1 MMDAIACA
9 FYGIQPNTYRRKS
22 RKFNQHDLLAKTLR
36 SLAGNDLNLE
46 LTLVIDRPEW
56 SSFEYLRREFQMNLP
71 KKNISK
77 YQNIVAMFLYDEN
90 MIKVGLPEVLNR
102 VVHVCVGVRSVS
114 LGSITS
120 DLPSSYDLSACASEI
135 SSACADVEDK
145 VAGKNNPF
153 LFSPQ
158 GKEMADTNSAAH
170 SVNFMQSCSAN
181 PFLFSTDSFS
191 SKATPAFEAKKQ
203 SPAPIASSAL
213 TLSLLAPS
221 TSVEKEFAPQPSLP
235 TSNFQHVRTS
245 VKRDSSV
252 LDEDTMK
259 GLLLLRKARMVS
271 KVEDELPA
279 VTPQPTPASLMFVIK
294 EKNGLNLQKLYG
306 DGTSVAFA
314 AAASENI
321 DITLLDKYSD
331 TKWIFKAASPETAQ
345 SFVERG
351 QFRALGHDLIVSPH
365 LPYI

>member
-120 DLPSSYDLSACASEI
+120 DLPSSYDLCANASDFISACAEM
-135 SSACADVEDK
+135 EEK
-145 VAGKNNPF
+145 TAGKDNPF
-153 LFSPQ
+153 MFSVN
-158 GKEMADTNSAAH
+158 GTELSNMNSVSQ

-181 PFLFSTDSFS
+181 PFLFSGESHS
-191 SKATPAFEAKKQ
+191 SKVTAFEAKKPTP
-203 SPAPIASSAL
+203 SPPIASSAL
-213 TLSLLAPS
+213 TMSLLAPS
-221 TSVEKEFAPQPSLP
+221 TNIEKELP
-235 TSNFQHVRTS
+235 TLPSTNAQQPRNS

-259 GLLLLRKARMVS
+259 GLLLLRKTRTLNKA
-271 KVEDELPA
+271 EEELPMA
-279 VTPQPTPASLMFVIK
+279 TPKPTPANLMFVVK
-294 EKNGLNLQKLYG
+294 TRNGLNLQKIFG
-306 DGTSVAFA
+306 DGTPVAFA

-321 DITLLDKYSD
+321 DIALLDKYSECE
-331 TKWIFKAASPETAQ
+331 WIFKAANPESALA
-345 SFVERG
+345 FMERG
-351 QFRALGHDLIVSPH
+351 HFRALGHDLVVSPH

>member
-1 MMDAIACA
+1 MMDAISCA

-114 LGSITS
+114 LGSINS
-120 DLPSSYDLSACASEI
+120 DLPSSYDLHANIPDFDAGNTESEESAQ
-135 SSACADVEDK
+135 
-145 VAGKNNPF
+145 GKSNPF
-153 LFSPQ
+153 LFAPT
-158 GKEMADTNSAAH
+158 TNEFSGVNSSGQ

-181 PFLFSTDSFS
+181 PFLFSNDCQSA
-191 SKATPAFEAKKQ
+191 KPQVLEAKKPV
-203 SPAPIASSAL
+203 SPPIASSAL
-213 TLSLLAPS
+213 TMSLLAPS
-221 TSVEKEFAPQPSLP
+221 TSVHEHHQTALSTSNPQPASARA
-235 TSNFQHVRTS
+235 SA
-245 VKRDSSV
+245 KRDCSV

-259 GLLLLRKARMVS
+259 GLLLLRKARTVRT
-271 KVEDELPA
+271 EEELPQA
-279 VTPQPTPASLMFVIK
+279 EPKPTPMNLMFVIK
-294 EKNGLNLQKLYG
+294 AKCGMNLQKVFG
-306 DGTSVAFA
+306 DGTAVAFA

-321 DITLLDKYSD
+321 DISLLDKYNESE
-331 TKWIFKAASPETAQ
+331 WIFKASNPDNAQ
-345 SFVERG
+345 AILDRG
-351 QFRALGHDLIVSPH
+351 QFRALGYDLVVSPH